1 MEDKLRAIVTRIE
14 ASSLSDD
21 AKNRIYETIHD
32 ELQKTVLP
40 ILYDYLPEDR
50 LMELSNDKSKVTA
63 ESYASLI
70 GEAIKDGKAFEEI
83 GKVMEDVLQEVETT
97 LVEGGVI

>member
-1 MEDKLRAIVTRIE
+1 MEDKLKAIVERIE
-14 ASSLSDD
+14 KSSLTDD

-50 LMELSNDKSKVTA
+50 LMELSKDKSKVTA
-63 ESYASLI
+63 ESYAALI

-83 GKVMEDVLQEVETT
+83 AKVMEDVLQGVEIA
-97 LVEGGVI
+97 LIEGGVI